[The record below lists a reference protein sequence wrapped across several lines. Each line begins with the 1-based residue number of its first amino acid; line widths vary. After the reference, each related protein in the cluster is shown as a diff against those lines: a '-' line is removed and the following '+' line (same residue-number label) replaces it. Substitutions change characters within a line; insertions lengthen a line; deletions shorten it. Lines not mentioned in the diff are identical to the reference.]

1 MVVNGNIIDGR
12 AIANNIIE
20 DLMPKIKKASALLGR
35 RPTLLGIESGSN
47 PDTAA
52 YIRSQQRLAQR
63 LGVEYRHR
71 QVGPYQEELNNA
83 VLMANRDESIDGVIL
98 HTPMPPGVDVFNSL
112 KLLKKEKDVEGLSPE
127 NVFGLMFRQEDTI
140 FPTTPRAVVH
150 ILDAI
155 GVDLYGKEVV
165 IIGQGAVVGRPLSLI
180 LAQRRATVTV
190 CHYPTYDRGLLP
202 EHISRAEV
210 LVSAVGKAGLVK
222 GEWIREGSVV
232 IDVGINF
239 VSGKMVGD
247 VEFDTAKDKA
257 DLITPVPGG
266 VGPVTS
272 AVLMEN
278 LYLLVAQK
286 LGDRV
291 LDEDI

>member
-1 MVVNGNIIDGR
+1 MIKDGNIIDGR
-12 AIANNIIE
+12 AIANAIIE
-20 DLMPKIKKASALLGR
+20 DLLPKMKKAEGLLGR
-35 RPTLLGIESGSN
+35 KPCLLGIESGSN

-71 QVGPYQEELNNA
+71 QVGPYQEDLNNA
-83 VLMANRDESIDGVIL
+83 VLMANRDDSIDGVIL

-112 KLLKKEKDVEGLSPE
+112 RLLKKEKDVEGLSPE
-127 NVFGLMFRQEDTI
+127 NAFGLMFRQENTI

-155 GVDLYGKEVV
+155 DVDLYAKEVV
-165 IIGQGAVVGRPLSLI
+165 IVGQGAVVGRPLSLI

-202 EHISRAEV
+202 EHVARAEV
-210 LVSAVGKAGLVK
+210 LVSAVGKAGLIK
-222 GEWIREGSVV
+222 AEWIKKGAVV

-247 VEFDTAKDKA
+247 VEFEAAKDVA
-257 DLITPVPGG
+257 GMITPVPGG

-278 LYLLVAQK
+278 LYLLIAQR
-286 LGDRV
+286 LGEGV
-291 LDEDI
+291 LSEDI